1 MVGGERALS
10 STPERVL
17 IVGAGIGGLAAGA
30 ALGQAGID
38 VEIIEINATSN
49 VYGVGINQPA
59 NSLRALKRLGVLEQ
73 VLAVGFEFDRYEFRD
88 YRGELIVSVP
98 SLIGGSGDVPANV
111 GLTRRELHDIL
122 IGAADR
128 AGASVAYG
136 TQVAELHDG
145 GDSVHVTRSDGVER
159 DYDLVVAFDGINSPM
174 RRRLFGGEI
183 TPVYTGYGVWRI
195 TVPRP
200 PEVTGCA
207 LFQGP
212 NAKAG
217 YIPLSDQ
224 LMYLLHVTPEPA
236 HVHYD
241 ERAFPQM
248 LRERLEGFG
257 GIPGEVRDAIT
268 DEDVIVYSPL
278 SEVMLPA
285 PWHRGRVLIAG
296 DAAHACTPHITQGAA
311 MAIEDAVVLADEL
324 TREPGRALAAS
335 LEAFNAR
342 RHPRARFVQ
351 DVSRGILNAEMSI
364 TDLDTLAVA
373 AEHMAAELPAQMAQV
388 DAFLAQP
395 A

>member
-10 STPERVL
+10 AAVQRVL

-30 ALGQAGID
+30 ALGQAGIE
-38 VEIIEINATSN
+38 VEIVEINATSS
-49 VYGVGINQPA
+49 VYGVGINQPG
-59 NSLRALKRLGVLEQ
+59 NSLRALRRLGVLDE
-73 VLAVGFEFDRYEFRD
+73 VRAVGFEFDRFDFRD

-98 SLIGGSGDVPANV
+98 SMLGGDDVPANV

-128 AGASVAYG
+128 AGASVSYG
-136 TQVAELHDG
+136 TQVEELHDEG
-145 GDSVHVTRSDGVER
+145 PSVHVLRSDGRES

-174 RRRLFGGEI
+174 RRRILGAEI
-183 TPVYTGYGVWRI
+183 APIYTGYAVWRV

-200 PEVTGCA
+200 PEVTACA

-212 NAKAG
+212 GAKAG
-217 YIPLSDQ
+217 YIPLSDE

-241 ERAFPQM
+241 EAEFPRM

-257 GIPGEVRDAIT
+257 SIPGEVRDALS
-268 DEDVIVYSPL
+268 DGDRIVYSPL

-311 MAIEDAVVLADEL
+311 MAIEDAVVLAEEL
-324 TREPGRALAAS
+324 TQDGERTLADS
-335 LEAFNAR
+335 LDAFNAR

-351 DVSRGILNAEMSI
+351 DVSRGILNSEMAI

-373 AEHMAAELPAQMAQV
+373 AEHIAAELPAQMAQV